1 MGVAAGGPGWVPG
14 PAASPDKD
22 GVGMACVER
31 GRARCEGPLEVP
43 RGPARGFPP
52 PGHLLVLLAL
62 ALGACG
68 DDPAPSIEVGE
79 YIRYPERDVLG
90 LSETQRNALATLTGI
105 GLAVA
110 RGEVAA
116 LGEPRIERLEREILV
131 EALVDEVT
139 LLRSGVGDDV
149 LRARYDVSPSWQLQV
164 RHMVFLA
171 DRTAPDTARA
181 RALEAARGGLA
192 RVEAG
197 EDFAAVAS
205 ELSEEPGAAQRG
217 GLLRPAREGDW
228 VPEFWRG
235 AAALEPGE
243 SSGVVESVYGY
254 HVIRLERKELI
265 PFADV
270 RDRVAREV
278 AGMLGRPEREGART
292 ALVQEISE
300 GMTVAE
306 GAVDRLRGR
315 APGVDPLVTWP
326 GGSLRPEG
334 FQRWLAGREGG
345 EIMDPTGA
353 SEEDWG
359 AALRAAAVEEALVSR
374 ALERGLRVPDQES
387 QALRTSWQ
395 SQMAFWSQALGFR
408 EGMPPPEVAAAARA
422 ALGASGQDAAIAREE
437 IQRVRALVRSAY
449 PVQVAPPQ

>member
-1 MGVAAGGPGWVPG
+1 LF
-14 PAASPDKD
+14 
-22 GVGMACVER
+22 
-31 GRARCEGPLEVP
+31 PLI
-43 RGPARGFPP
+43 
-52 PGHLLVLLAL
+52 
-62 ALGACG
+62 LGACG
-68 DDPAPSIEVGE
+68 DDPAPSVEVGE
-79 YIRYPERDVLG
+79 FIRYPERDVLG
-90 LSETQRNALATLTGI
+90 LSETQRGSLATLTGV

-131 EALVDEVT
+131 ETLVDEET
-139 LLRSGVGDDV
+139 LRRSGVGDEV
-149 LRARYDVSPSWQLQV
+149 LRARYEVSPSWQLQV

-171 DRTAPDTARA
+171 ERTAPDSARA
-181 RALEAARGGLA
+181 RAREAARGGLA

-197 EDFAAVAS
+197 EDFATVAS

-228 VPEFWRG
+228 VPEFWRA

-243 SSGVVESVYGY
+243 TSGVVESVYGY
-254 HVIRLERKELI
+254 HVIRLERKDMI

-278 AGMLGRPEREGART
+278 AGMLGRPEREAARS
-292 ALVQEISE
+292 ALVEEVSG

-306 GAVDRLRGR
+306 GALERLRGPS
-315 APGVDPLVTWP
+315 PGAEPLVTWP

-334 FQRWLAGREGG
+334 FRRWLAGREGA
-345 EIMDPTGA
+345 EILDPAGA
-353 SEEDWG
+353 TEEEWRT
-359 AALRAAAVEEALVSR
+359 ALRGAAVEEVLVSR

-395 SQMAFWSQALGFR
+395 TQMAGWAQALGFR
-408 EGMPPPEVAAAARA
+408 EGMTPPAVAAAARA

-437 IQRVRALVRSAY
+437 VQRVRPLVLSAY
-449 PVQVAPPQ
+449 PVRVAPPQ